1 MKQIDDTDKHIA
13 MDIITHAFRNNP
25 NLLWFMKKD
34 NHTDKRLR
42 VLCEYCLETSMQ
54 KKGAFISSDQ
64 SGVLLAYKS
73 EPKLPLHSTI
83 IQYIKLIH
91 SCIGW
96 SRLPSILYR
105 QYCLAKLKPTEKHLY
120 CLMLAVK
127 NNTHGMSTV
136 LELKNGLYEMSST
149 QNLAVYAETS
159 LKRNKTIYE
168 RFGFITHNAF
178 KMRGADFT
186 TWFLK
191 RNPV

>member
-13 MDIITHAFRNNP
+13 MDIITHAFRDNP

-34 NHTDKRLR
+34 NNIDKRLR

-64 SGVLLAYKS
+64 LGVLLAYKS
-73 EPKLPLHSTI
+73 ESKLTLLSMLKL
-83 IQYIKLIH
+83 YIKLIH

-96 SRLPSILYR
+96 NRLPSVLYR
-105 QYCLAKLKPTEKHLY
+105 QYCLGKLKPTEKHIY

-127 NNTHGMSTV
+127 NNTHGMNTV
-136 LELKNGLYEMSST
+136 FELKNGLYEMSKK
-149 QNLAVYAETS
+149 QNLTVYAETS
-159 LKRNKTIYE
+159 LEKNKTIYE

-178 KMRGADFT
+178 KMRRSDFT
-186 TWFLK
+186 IWFLK